1 MDTVEI
7 IRIVPI
13 VRSPLDSCRGRR
25 VRNMTSLSLQPRTI
39 QFPSTPRTKSK

>member
-25 VRNMTSLSLQPRTI
+25 IRNMSSLSLQPRTI
-39 QFPSTPRTKSK
+39 QLPYTSHSKSK